1 MINEEL
7 IHMMALSLVEN
18 VGPVNAKRLVAYCGS
33 AENVFRQ
40 KKSDLEK
47 VPGVGE
53 FIAKSVLKSATMS
66 RVEKELKFIEKNKVQ
81 VFSYLDKGYPQRLKF
96 AEDGPIVLYAKGEMD
111 LNVPRVAS
119 IVGTRKPTEYGREFT
134 ERLIKELVKCEVM
147 ILSGLAYGIDITA
160 HRAALQ
166 NDLQTVAVVAHG
178 MDDVY
183 PGTHRS
189 VAEKMMKNGGM
200 LSEYMSDTNPDR
212 ENFPSRNRIVAGMSD
227 AIIVIETALKGGSMI
242 TANLGNDYNRDVFAL
257 PGKITDEAS
266 IGCNRLI
273 RSHRAALME
282 SPQDFIEAMGWQPA
296 SKKEKN
302 KGIQPELFL
311 DLDETEIKLMK
322 IIQAKGSIG
331 IDLLSVE
338 SGMAMS
344 QLSSILLTMEFKGA
358 LRSLPGKIYT
368 LV

>member
-1 MINEEL
+1 MIKEEL

-33 AENVFRQ
+33 AEEVFKQ
-40 KKSDLEK
+40 KKSALEL

-53 FIAKSVLKSATMS
+53 FIARSILKSTPMS
-66 RVEKELKFIEKNKVQ
+66 RVEQELKFIEKNNIS
-81 VFSYLDKGYPQRLKF
+81 VFSYLDKEYPQRLKF
-96 AEDGPIVLYAKGEMD
+96 AEDGPIVLYSKGKMD
-111 LNVPRVAS
+111 LNVPRVVS

-134 ERLIKELVKCEVM
+134 EKLVKELVQCDVM

-178 MDDVY
+178 MDEIY

-189 VAEKMMKNGGM
+189 VMEKMMHNGGM
-200 LSEYMSDTNPDR
+200 LSEYMSDTNPDK

-257 PGKITDEAS
+257 PGKITDEYS
-266 IGCNRLI
+266 VGCNRLI
-273 RSHRAALME
+273 RSNRAALME
-282 SPQDFIEAMGWQPA
+282 SPQDFIEAMGWQP
-296 SKKEKN
+296 SKKKKN
-302 KGIQPELFL
+302 IQPELFM
-311 DLDETEIKLMK
+311 DLDETELKLLNLIKE
-322 IIQAKGSIG
+322 KGNTG

-338 SGMAMS
+338 SGITMS
-344 QLSSILLTMEFKGA
+344 QLSALLLNLEFKGA
-358 LRSLPGKIYT
+358 VKSLPGKIYA
-368 LV
+368 LA